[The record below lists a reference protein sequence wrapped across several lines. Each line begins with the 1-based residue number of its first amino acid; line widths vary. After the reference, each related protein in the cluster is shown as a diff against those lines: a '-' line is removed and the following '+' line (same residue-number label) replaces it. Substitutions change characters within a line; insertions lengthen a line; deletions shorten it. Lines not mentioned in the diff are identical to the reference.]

1 VKALKGWHG
10 KEWHP
15 WGVKFWGEDKQN
27 YPSHFSKNGL
37 NQGKLMCEVYGR
49 KDLWQ
54 LLMGIG
60 IGKQWGVSCRE
71 GGRGD
76 MVLGG

>member
-1 VKALKGWHG
+1 
-10 KEWHP
+10 
-15 WGVKFWGEDKQN
+15 
-27 YPSHFSKNGL
+27 
-37 NQGKLMCEVYGR
+37 
-49 KDLWQ
+49 
-54 LLMGIG
+54 MGIG